1 MVVIDGK
8 VELDSG
14 VADRVGD
21 VVVDADEG
29 RLEDY
34 CR

>member
-1 MVVIDGK
+1 MEKLIY
-8 VELDSG
+8 LG
-14 VADRVGD
+14 VADKVGD
-21 VVVDADEG
+21 VIVDADEG